1 MHFHLPDECRRD
13 GEAVALVA
21 KDEDAAIFTLAESP
35 IFRDAKK
42 K

>member
-1 MHFHLPDECRRD
+1 VPDTLGFAAPSNRD
-13 GEAVALVA
+13 GAATGQEAVILA
-21 KDEDAAIFTLAESP
+21 LAESP